1 MHDNAFNIAK
11 NPKYNGHQRRLASM
25 VRLFGKK
32 TAGGAVKN
40 ENMSN
45 KEVAEELQKPVVRK
59 FKKRKVYSSFIKN
72 IWGCWSCRY
81 AINK

>member
-1 MHDNAFNIAK
+1 MRDNAFNIAK
-11 NPKYNGHQRRLASM
+11 NPKYNRHQRRLASM
-25 VRLFGKK
+25 VKLFGKK

-45 KEVAEELQKPVVRK
+45 KELAEELQKHIVIK
-59 FKKRKVYSSFIKN
+59 FEKRKVHSSFMKN
-72 IWGCWSCRY
+72 IWGCWSCRD

>member
-1 MHDNAFNIAK
+1 MRDNAFNIVK

-25 VRLFGKK
+25 VKLFGKK

-45 KEVAEELQKPVVRK
+45 KELAEELQKHIVRK
-59 FKKRKVYSSFIKN
+59 LEKRKVYSSFMKN
-72 IWGCWSCRY
+72 IWGC
-81 AINK
+81 